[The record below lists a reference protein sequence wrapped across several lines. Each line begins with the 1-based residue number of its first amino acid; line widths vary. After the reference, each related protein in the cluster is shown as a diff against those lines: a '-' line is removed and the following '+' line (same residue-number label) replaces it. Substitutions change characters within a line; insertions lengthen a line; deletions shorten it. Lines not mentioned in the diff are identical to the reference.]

1 MFLLA
6 EQVQP
11 ITQVLILHLILEE
24 RLLEFVC
31 LLLMPQQVFADA
43 VVTLQNFL
51 DHGHRADQL
60 VLIVA
65 FVKGVLNALE
75 TTCGH

>member
-1 MFLLA
+1 
-6 EQVQP
+6 
-11 ITQVLILHLILEE
+11 
-24 RLLEFVC
+24 
-31 LLLMPQQVFADA
+31 MPQQVFADA